1 MNGKKVSL
9 KWNDSCNFYQPP
21 RAHHCSVNNDCIE
34 KFDHHC
40 PWVGTTIGQRNYRT
54 FLLFVVNTTLLC
66 MYVFALSVVQVH
78 LHFTAQK
85 VAHDAGTRDKAA
97 SVADALRESPAA
109 LACIIYTFLGV
120 WFVGGL
126 TVRLAAPRRSGARAE
141 PSCPGAGLP
150 CVSGEH
156 EPDNVR
162 ELSVQLRA
170 RRQPVRPRCA
180 SQLPGGVVRA
190 AAAAQGGLSRL
201 RRRGGGGGR
210 PRRARA
216 AGQAAT
222 AGGTVLLRQRC
233 RERRRRRRQAA
244 QRAAERTRHVNRHAD
259 DTTRPALAHSVPD
272 QKRDRRLAACP
283 AEPRAAP

>member
-40 PWVGTTIGQRNYRT
+40 PWVGTTFGQRHYRT

-85 VAHDAGTRDKAA
+85 AAHDAGTRDKAA

-126 TVRLAAPRRSGARAE
+126 TVRLAVVWRVARADR
-141 PSCPGAGLP
+141 PCPGAGLP
-150 CVSGEH
+150 RVPGEH
-156 EPDNVR
+156 EPDDVR
-162 ELSVQLRA
+162 ELPVQLRA
-170 RRQPVRPRCA
+170 RREPVRPGRA
-180 SQLPGGVVRA
+180 AQLPGGVVRA
-190 AAAAQGGLSRL
+190 APAAQG
-201 RRRGGGGGR
+201 
-210 PRRARA
+210 
-216 AGQAAT
+216 
-222 AGGTVLLRQRC
+222 
-233 RERRRRRRQAA
+233 
-244 QRAAERTRHVNRHAD
+244 
-259 DTTRPALAHSVPD
+259 
-272 QKRDRRLAACP
+272 
-283 AEPRAAP
+283 

>member
-126 TVRLAAPRRSGARAE
+126 TVRLAVVWCVARA
-141 PSCPGAGLP
+141 
-150 CVSGEH
+150 
-156 EPDNVR
+156 D
-162 ELSVQLRA
+162 
-170 RRQPVRPRCA
+170 
-180 SQLPGGVVRA
+180 
-190 AAAAQGGLSRL
+190 
-201 RRRGGGGGR
+201 R
-210 PRRARA
+210 PRRAQGFHAYLVSTNQTTYENFRYSYGRGDNPYDRGVLRNCLEVWCAPRLPRKVDFRA
-216 AGQAAT
+216 YADEVEAAVDREGR
-222 AGGTVLLRQRC
+222 ALPGKLPPQGEQCCCADLEDPRSSGG
-233 RERRRRRRQAA
+233 
-244 QRAAERTRHVNRHAD
+244 
-259 DTTRPALAHSVPD
+259 RPLNVQLSA
-272 QKRDRRLAACP
+272 RGM
-283 AEPRAAP
+283 

>member
-34 KFDHHC
+34 KLDHHC

-85 VAHDAGTRDKAA
+85 VAHAAGTRDKAA

-126 TVRLAAPRRSGARAE
+126 TVRVAAPRRSGARAN
-141 PSCPGAGLP
+141 PPG
-150 CVSGEH
+150 
-156 EPDNVR
+156 
-162 ELSVQLRA
+162 
-170 RRQPVRPRCA
+170 
-180 SQLPGGVVRA
+180 
-190 AAAAQGGLSRL
+190 
-201 RRRGGGGGR
+201 
-210 PRRARA
+210 RRAS
-216 AGQAAT
+216 T
-222 AGGTVLLRQRC
+222 PTW
-233 RERRRRRRQAA
+233 
-244 QRAAERTRHVNRHAD
+244 
-259 DTTRPALAHSVPD
+259 
-272 QKRDRRLAACP
+272 
-283 AEPRAAP
+283 